1 MNLTILNF
9 AFLLTFS
16 GSISQPCILLLQPL
30 TWGNKYSILSKNHHL
45 LCAGSEQHPLCVF
58 VLNTDCYHCIAVL
71 FFNPAPL
78 SNPVIQRRC
87 FRPRELVRLP
97 LPERSDRM
105 SWWRKQ
111 SPSHISAPRNKTGAV
126 VAWAFL
132 WQSYQLMQ
140 SSPRFTLYYFGIYV
154 VLQCESHQ
162 GGWPS
167 RELT

>member
-16 GSISQPCILLLQPL
+16 GSVSQPCSLLLQPL
-30 TWGNKYSILSKNHHL
+30 TWGTNAASCQRTITCFALDQSSILCVCLFLTLIVTTALLCCFLTQHL
-45 LCAGSEQHPLCVF
+45 LAIL
-58 VLNTDCYHCIAVL
+58 LL
-71 FFNPAPL
+71 L
-78 SNPVIQRRC
+78 WC

>member
-9 AFLLTFS
+9 AFLLTFL
-16 GSISQPCILLLQPL
+16 GSVSQSYSLLLQPL
-30 TWGNKYSILSKNHHL
+30 TWGNKDSILTKILHL
-45 LCAGSEQHPLCVF
+45 LCAGLEHYPLCVF
-58 VLNTDCYHCIAVL
+58 VINGDRYHCIAVL
-71 FFNPAPL
+71 FFSPAPL
-78 SNPVIQRRC
+78 SNPVIQKRC

-111 SPSHISAPRNKTGAV
+111 SPSHISAPRNKTGSV

-140 SSPRFTLYYFGIYV
+140 SSPRFTLYYFGIYSV
-154 VLQCESHQ
+154 SHIKGAGPAES
-162 GGWPS
+162 
-167 RELT
+167 